1 MIILAIGLRLSPNV
15 THGQGSL
22 TRHRLFDNKKIREIT
37 FVKLLIRSLLAAT
50 AMAALAST
58 SAVAQEPKSGGTL
71 TMALQQ
77 TPRHLNPAVQ
87 SGTATGQPGTQLFAS
102 LLRYDEGWEP
112 QPYLAQSWDISD
124 DGLTVTIKL
133 VEGATFHDGA
143 PITSEDVAFSVE
155 TVKANHPFKSMFAP
169 VETVETP
176 DATTAVFKLSKP
188 HPALLLAM
196 SSQLLSI
203 IPKHVYG
210 DGQDPKEHPAN
221 SEGVVGSGPFKL
233 VEFKRGEHV
242 ILERYEDYFIEGLPY
257 LDRIVMR
264 IMPDESTRTIALESG
279 ELQMSGFE
287 QNPRNIVRLQKNDA
301 LKVSGDGYAAIGPVN
316 WLAFNT
322 KAEKVSDPKVRQA
335 IAYAVDREFINKALN
350 LGTAPDALTGIHP
363 GSPFYNAG
371 VEAYDVDLDKANAL
385 LDEAGYPA
393 AADGTRFSLTVDYG
407 WPAMKPYAEYM
418 KPQLKKIGIDVS
430 VRSSADFPTW
440 AKRISTWD
448 FDMTMDNVFNWGDPV
463 IGVHRTYSSDNIK
476 EGVIWSNTQQYSNAR
491 VDEIMEAA
499 GATNDA
505 DERKELYAELQQIL
519 ADELPLYPI
528 WASPYHTV
536 SSTNVGNA
544 PESVWGT
551 SSPLDRVFLK

>member
-1 MIILAIGLRLSPNV
+1 MGRLIKTLATSAAAAA
-15 THGQGSL
+15 
-22 TRHRLFDNKKIREIT
+22 
-37 FVKLLIRSLLAAT
+37 LLAT
-50 AMAALAST
+50 SAMAE
-58 SAVAQEPKSGGTL
+58 EPKRGGTL

-112 QPYLAQSWDISD
+112 QPYLAETWEVSE
-124 DGLTVTIKL
+124 DGLSVTVNL
-133 VEGATFHDGA
+133 VKGATFHDGA
-143 PITSEDVAFSVE
+143 PITSEDVAFSID

-169 VETVETP
+169 VTEVETP
-176 DATTAVFKLSKP
+176 DANTAIIKLSKP

-210 DGQDPKEHPAN
+210 DGQDSKAHPAN
-221 SEGVVGSGPFKL
+221 SENVVGSGPFKL

-242 ILERYEDYFIEGLPY
+242 ILERYDDYFMEGLPY

-264 IMPDESTRTIALESG
+264 ILPDESTRAIALESG
-279 ELQMSGFE
+279 ELQLSGFE
-287 QNPRNIVRLQKNDA
+287 SNPRNIVRLKKNDG
-301 LKVSGDGYAAIGPVN
+301 LRVSSEGYAAIGPVN

-322 KAEKVSDPKVRQA
+322 KGEKTDDAAVRQA

-350 LGTAPDALTGIHP
+350 LGTAPTALTGIHP
-363 GSPFYNAG
+363 GSPFYDDT
-371 VEAYDVDLDKANAL
+371 VEAYDLDLGKANAL
-385 LDEAGYPA
+385 LDEAGYA
-393 AADGTRFSLTVDYG
+393 AGADGMRFTLTVDYG
-407 WPAMKPYAEYM
+407 WPAMKPYAEYL

-491 VDEIMEAA
+491 VDELMEMA

-505 DERKELYAELQQIL
+505 AKRKGLYAEFQQII
-519 ADELPLYPI
+519 AAEMPLYPI
-528 WASPYHTV
+528 FASPYHTV
-536 SSTNVGNA
+536 SSNDVGNA
-544 PESVWGT
+544 PDSVWGT
-551 SSPLDRVFLK
+551 SSPLDRVYIK

>member
-1 MIILAIGLRLSPNV
+1 MSPNDF
-15 THGQGSL
+15 
-22 TRHRLFDNKKIREIT
+22 RLGPRDNAPIKKQKIFREKRL
-37 FVKLLIRSLLAAT
+37 VKRILKSLLTAT
-50 AMAALAST
+50 AMAAVVAT
-58 SAVAQEPKSGGTL
+58 SAVAEEPKRGGTL

-112 QPYLAQSWDISD
+112 QPYLAETWEVAA
-124 DGLTVTIKL
+124 DGLSVTVNL
-133 VEGATFHDGA
+133 VKGATFHDGA
-143 PITSEDVAFSVE
+143 PITSEDVAFSID

-169 VETVETP
+169 VESVETP
-176 DATTAVFKLSKP
+176 DANTAVIKLSKP

-210 DGQDPKEHPAN
+210 DGQDPKAHPAN
-221 SEGVVGSGPFKL
+221 SENVVGSGPFKL

-242 ILERYEDYFIEGLPY
+242 ILERNENYFMEGLPY

-264 IMPDESTRTIALESG
+264 IIPDESTRTIALESG
-279 ELQMSGFE
+279 ELQLAGFE
-287 QNPRNIVRLQKNDA
+287 QNPRNIVRLKKNDG

-322 KAEKVSDPKVRQA
+322 KAEKVSDPVVRKA

-363 GSPFYNAG
+363 GSPFYNDG
-371 VEAYDVDLDKANAL
+371 VEAYNLDLDKANAM
-385 LDEAGYPA
+385 LDEAGYVA
-393 AADGTRFSLTVDYG
+393 GSDGVRFGLTVDYG
-407 WPAMKPYAEYM
+407 WPGMKPYAEYM
-418 KPQLKKIGIDVS
+418 KPQLKKIGIDVT

-476 EGVIWSNTQQYSNAR
+476 EGVIWSNTQQYSNDR
-491 VDEIMEAA
+491 VDELMAEA
-499 GATNDA
+499 GATNDPA
-505 DERKELYAELQQIL
+505 KRKALYAEFQQIL
-519 ADELPLYPI
+519 ADELPLYPL

-536 SSTNVGNA
+536 SSTAVGNA

-551 SSPLDRVFLK
+551 SSPLDRVYLK

>member
-1 MIILAIGLRLSPNV
+1 MKRILKTVATSV
-15 THGQGSL
+15 ATAA
-22 TRHRLFDNKKIREIT
+22 
-37 FVKLLIRSLLAAT
+37 LLATPTIAE
-50 AMAALAST
+50 
-58 SAVAQEPKSGGTL
+58 EPKKGGTL
-71 TMALQQ
+71 TMAIQQ

-102 LLRYDEGWEP
+102 LLRYDEGWNP
-112 QPYLAQSWDISD
+112 QPFLAETWEVSS
-124 DGLTVTIKL
+124 DGLSVTINL
-133 VEGATFHDGA
+133 VKGATFHDGA
-143 PITSEDVAFSVE
+143 PITSEDVAFSID

-176 DATTAVFKLSKP
+176 DANTAILKLSKP

-210 DGQDPKEHPAN
+210 DGQDPKSHPAN

-242 ILERYEDYFIEGLPY
+242 ILERYENYFIEGLPY

-264 IMPDESTRTIALESG
+264 ISPDESTRAIALESG

-287 QNPRNIVRLQKNDA
+287 SNPRNIVRLKKNGA
-301 LKVSGDGYAAIGPVN
+301 LRVSSEGYAAIGPVN

-322 KAEKVSDPKVRQA
+322 KGEKTSDPKVRQA

-350 LGTAPDALTGIHP
+350 LGTAPTALTGIHP
-363 GSPFYNAG
+363 GSPFYDAT
-371 VEAYDVDLDKANAL
+371 VEAYDLDIDKANAL
-385 LDEAGYPA
+385 LDEAGYA
-393 AADGTRFSLTVDYG
+393 KGSDGMRFALSVDYG

-418 KPQLKKIGIDVS
+418 KPQLKKIGIDVA

-491 VDEIMEAA
+491 VDELMEMA
-499 GATNDA
+499 GATNDSNK
-505 DERKELYAELQQIL
+505 RKELYAEFQQIV
-519 ADELPLYPI
+519 ANELPLYPI
-528 WASPYHTV
+528 FASPYHTV
-536 SSTNVGNA
+536 SSTSVGNA
-544 PESVWGT
+544 PDSVWGT
-551 SSPLDRVFLK
+551 SSPLDRVYLK

>member
-1 MIILAIGLRLSPNV
+1 VKNMITKMTSCAI
-15 THGQGSL
+15 TAA
-22 TRHRLFDNKKIREIT
+22 
-37 FVKLLIRSLLAAT
+37 LLAT
-50 AMAALAST
+50 A
-58 SAVAQEPKSGGTL
+58 VVGEEPKRGGTL
-71 TMALQQ
+71 TMAIQQ

-112 QPYLAQSWDISD
+112 QPYLARSWDVSE

-133 VEGATFHDGA
+133 VEGATFHDGE
-143 PITSEDVAFSVE
+143 PITSADVAFSIE

-169 VETVETP
+169 VETVEMP
-176 DATTAVFKLSKP
+176 DAGTAILKLSKP

-196 SSQLLSI
+196 SSQLLAI

-210 DGQDPKEHPAN
+210 DGQDPKSHPAN

-242 ILERYEDYFIEGLPY
+242 ILERNENYFMDGLPY

-264 IMPDESTRTIALESG
+264 ILPDESTRAIALESG

-287 QNPRNIVRLQKNDA
+287 SNPRNIVRLKKNQD
-301 LKVSGDGYAAIGPVN
+301 LRVSSEGYAAIGPVN

-322 KAEKVSDPKVRQA
+322 KGEITGDPKVRQA
-335 IAYAVDREFINKALN
+335 IAYAVDRDFINKALN
-350 LGTAPDALTGIHP
+350 LGTAPAALTGIHP
-363 GSPFYNAG
+363 GSPFYNDT
-371 VEAYDVDLDKANAL
+371 VEAYNLDLEKANAI
-385 LDEAGYPA
+385 LDEAGYA
-393 AADGTRFSLTVDYG
+393 AGANGNRFSLTVDYG
-407 WPAMKPYAEYM
+407 WPAMKPYAEYL
-418 KPQLKKIGIDVS
+418 KPQLKKIGIDVA

-491 VDEIMEAA
+491 VDELMEIA
-499 GATNDA
+499 GSTNDA
-505 DERKELYAELQQIL
+505 EKRKALYAEFQEII
-519 ADELPLYPI
+519 AAELPLYPL

-536 SSTNVGNA
+536 SSASVGNA
-544 PESVWGT
+544 PDSVWGT
-551 SSPLDRVFLK
+551 SSPLDRVYLK